1 MSRVSLRPIIG
12 ASSHVN
18 AHVHAVCRPF
28 HTPSLPGHPFTH
40 CFLLSPPLS
49 CHHGLPLQF
58 SSSRPYLQPWL
69 APHRAPSAVGH
80 HLGPQ
85 APLSLCTPL
94 QPTAVLD
101 PRCHPCFVHVRH
113 LYFFICFRICHQIS
127 VTNID
132 Y

>member
-28 HTPSLPGHPFTH
+28 PAWPPFHP
-40 CFLLSPPLS
+40 LLSAITPLS

-58 SSSRPYLQPWL
+58 SSRGPYLQPWL

-94 QPTAVLD
+94 QPTAVLA